1 LPSEKSDALP
11 ATAPETAAHASL
23 ALSGSTTALN
33 AAVAGGLGSTYSK
46 AFQAARE
53 AVGPQNHPT
62 NTLYVVATPIGN
74 LADITLRAL
83 YVIERANTLACE
95 DTRHTQQ
102 LLRAYGLDRASSQL
116 LAVHQHNEAEAA
128 AQVIARLAQGERVA
142 YVSDA
147 GTPAIS
153 DPGARLVAAVAAAG
167 YRVMPLPGA
176 SSVTALLSA
185 AGVMGEGGF
194 VFTGFLSSKATER
207 QRAIETLS
215 GESRAVVLL
224 EAPHRIEALAQALA
238 PFGSRLITVGRE
250 LTKQF
255 ETVHTTEAQKLP
267 AWFAEKAD
275 HVRGE
280 FALVIHALE
289 KPKSD
294 MADALDAN
302 SLRTLKLLLTELP
315 LKTAVKMTSDITGV
329 SKNLIYDTAL
339 SLKKGFD

>member
-1 LPSEKSDALP
+1 
-11 ATAPETAAHASL
+11 
-23 ALSGSTTALN
+23 
-33 AAVAGGLGSTYSK
+33 
-46 AFQAARE
+46 
-53 AVGPQNHPT
+53 
-62 NTLYVVATPIGN
+62 VVATPIGN

-102 LLRAYGLDRASSQL
+102 LLRAYGLDRNNSQL

-176 SSVTALLSA
+176 SSVTTLLSA
-185 AGVMGEGGF
+185 AGVVGEGGF
-194 VFTGFLSSKATER
+194 VFTGFLSSKAAER
-207 QRAIETLS
+207 QRAIETLV
-215 GESRAVVLL
+215 GEQRAVVLL
-224 EAPHRIEALAQALA
+224 EAPHRIEALAQALNIL
-238 PFGSRLITVGRE
+238 GGRLVTIGRE

-255 ETVHTTEAQKLP
+255 ETVHTLEAQKLT
-267 AWFAEKAD
+267 AWFAEHTD
-275 HVRGE
+275 RVRGE

-289 KPKSD
+289 KPKTD
-294 MADALDAN
+294 PTEALDAS

-315 LKTAVKMTSDITGV
+315 LKTAVKMTSDITGA
-329 SKNLIYDTAL
+329 SKNVLYDTAL
-339 SLKKGFD
+339 SLKKGLE

>member
-1 LPSEKSDALP
+1 MTSI
-11 ATAPETAAHASL
+11 
-23 ALSGSTTALN
+23 
-33 AAVAGGLGSTYSK
+33 YSH
-46 AFQAARE
+46 AFQVARE
-53 AVGPQNHPT
+53 AVGPQNHPAS
-62 NTLYVVATPIGN
+62 TLYVVATPIGN

-83 YVIERANTLACE
+83 YVIERADTLACE

-102 LLRAYGLDRASSQL
+102 MLRAYGLDRSNSQL

-128 AQVIARLAQGERVA
+128 AQVIARLAQGQRVA

-185 AGVMGEGGF
+185 SGMTGEGGF

-207 QRAIETLS
+207 QRAIDTLM

-224 EAPHRIEALAQALA
+224 EAPHRIEALAQALSQL
-238 PFGSRLITVGRE
+238 GSRLITVGRE

-255 ETVHTTEAQKLP
+255 ETVHTLPAHQLP

-280 FALVIHALE
+280 FALVVHALD
-289 KPKSD
+289 KPTQDASE
-294 MADALDAN
+294 ALDAD
-302 SLRTLKLLLTELP
+302 SLRTLKLLLNELP
-315 LKTAVKMTSDITGV
+315 LKTAVKLTSDITGA
-329 SKNLIYDTAL
+329 SKNVVYDTAL
-339 SLKKGFD
+339 SLKKGQD

>member
-1 LPSEKSDALP
+1 MTSI
-11 ATAPETAAHASL
+11 
-23 ALSGSTTALN
+23 
-33 AAVAGGLGSTYSK
+33 YSH

-53 AVGPQNHPT
+53 AVGPQNHPAS
-62 NTLYVVATPIGN
+62 TLYVVATPIGN

-83 YVIERANTLACE
+83 YVIERADTLACE

-102 LLRAYGLDRASSQL
+102 MLRAYGLDRSNSQL

-128 AQVIARLAQGERVA
+128 AQVIARLAQGQRVA

-185 AGVMGEGGF
+185 SGMTGEGGF

-207 QRAIETLS
+207 QRAIDTLM

-224 EAPHRIEALAQALA
+224 EAPHRIEALAQALSQL
-238 PFGSRLITVGRE
+238 GSRLITVGRE

-255 ETVHTTEAQKLP
+255 ETVHTLPAHQLP

-280 FALVIHALE
+280 FALVVHALD
-289 KPKSD
+289 KPTQDISE
-294 MADALDAN
+294 ALDAD

-315 LKTAVKMTSDITGV
+315 LKTAVKLTSDITGA
-329 SKNLIYDTAL
+329 SKNVVYDTAL
-339 SLKKGFD
+339 SLKKGQD

>member
-1 LPSEKSDALP
+1 M
-11 ATAPETAAHASL
+11 
-23 ALSGSTTALN
+23 GS
-33 AAVAGGLGSTYSK
+33 
-46 AFQAARE
+46 
-53 AVGPQNHPT
+53 QNHPAS
-62 NTLYVVATPIGN
+62 TLYVVATPIGN

-83 YVIERANTLACE
+83 YVIERADTLACE

-102 LLRAYGLDRASSQL
+102 MLRAYGLDRSNSQL

-128 AQVIARLAQGERVA
+128 AQVIARLAQGQRVA
-142 YVSDA
+142 YVSAA

-153 DPGARLVAAVAAAG
+153 DPGARLGAAVAAAG

-185 AGVMGEGGF
+185 SGMTGEGGF

-207 QRAIETLS
+207 QRAIETLM

-224 EAPHRIEALAQALA
+224 EAPHRIEALAQALSQL
-238 PFGSRLITVGRE
+238 GSRLITVGRE

-255 ETVHTTEAQKLP
+255 ETVHTVQAQQLP
-267 AWFAEKAD
+267 AWFAQNAD

-280 FALVIHALE
+280 FALVVHALD
-289 KPKSD
+289 KPKQD
-294 MADALDAN
+294 NGEALDAN

-315 LKTAVKMTSDITGV
+315 LKTAVKLTSDITGV
-329 SKNLIYDTAL
+329 SKNVVYDTAL
-339 SLKKGFD
+339 SLKKGLD

>member
-1 LPSEKSDALP
+1 LTSPSQNLEA
-11 ATAPETAAHASL
+11 ATTSPPELTSLASL
-23 ALSGSTTALN
+23 S
-33 AAVAGGLGSTYSK
+33 STYGN
-46 AFQAARE
+46 AFQAARD
-53 AVGPQNHPT
+53 AVGPQNHPAS
-62 NTLYVVATPIGN
+62 TLYVVATPIGN

-83 YVIERANTLACE
+83 YVIERADTLACE

-102 LLRAYGLDRASSQL
+102 LLRAYGLDRNSSQC
-116 LAVHQHNEAEAA
+116 LAVHQHNEVEAA
-128 AQVIARLAQGERVA
+128 TQVIARLAKGERVA

-167 YRVMPLPGA
+167 FRVMPLPGA
-176 SSVTALLSA
+176 SSVTTLLSA
-185 AGVMGEGGF
+185 AGVTGEGGF
-194 VFTGFLSSKATER
+194 VFSGFLSSKATER

-215 GESRAVVLL
+215 SEPRAVVLL

-238 PFGSRLITVGRE
+238 MLGSRLITVGRE

-255 ETVHTTEAQKLP
+255 ETIHTVEAQKLS

-280 FALVIHALE
+280 FALVIHALD
-289 KPKSD
+289 KPKIESE
-294 MADALDAN
+294 AALDAE

-315 LKTAVKMTSDITGV
+315 LKTAVKMTSDITGA
-329 SKNLIYDTAL
+329 SKNVVYDTAL
-339 SLKKGFD
+339 RLKKGLN

>member
-1 LPSEKSDALP
+1 
-11 ATAPETAAHASL
+11 
-23 ALSGSTTALN
+23 
-33 AAVAGGLGSTYSK
+33 
-46 AFQAARE
+46 
-53 AVGPQNHPT
+53 
-62 NTLYVVATPIGN
+62 VVATPIGN

-102 LLRAYGLDRASSQL
+102 LLRAYGLDRNNSQL

-176 SSVTALLSA
+176 SSVTTLLSA
-185 AGVMGEGGF
+185 AGVVGEGGF
-194 VFTGFLSSKATER
+194 VFTGFLSSKAAER
-207 QRAIETLS
+207 QRAIETLV
-215 GESRAVVLL
+215 GEQRAVVLL
-224 EAPHRIEALAQALA
+224 EAPHRIEALAQALNIL
-238 PFGSRLITVGRE
+238 GSRLVTIGRE

-255 ETVHTTEAQKLP
+255 ETVHTLEAQKLT
-267 AWFAEKAD
+267 AWFAEHTD
-275 HVRGE
+275 RVRGE

-289 KPKSD
+289 KPKTD
-294 MADALDAN
+294 LTEALDAS

-315 LKTAVKMTSDITGV
+315 LKTAVKMTSDITGA
-329 SKNLIYDTAL
+329 SKNVLYDTAL
-339 SLKKGFD
+339 SLKKGLE